1 MDSDYHLKK
10 MQYMS
15 NSRGHQMT
23 YKHRPIATVPYGDL
37 VVKFYELQQQVSRLN
52 KLVYRE
58 QAQSQVQRNIITG
71 LQRELKSATRQTET
85 QRALKEKS
93 IHREK
98 EIRKELVRMIKN
110 NSQEALSPEI
120 NIRQRKKKKKKP
132 NAEHG
137 KVESGTERCNL
148 QKRRYKCFSEQQKK
162 AKMPHVKFNKRYETV
177 REQVNALK
185 ANAGVLDAV
194 CLSRLCCTHRS
205 VLDTPVKQLSFKEK
219 TQRHK
224 QSIDELSVK
233 FNQNC
238 SLKVKISIE
247 PKAERED
254 ELDPQT

>member
-1 MDSDYHLKK
+1 
-10 MQYMS
+10 
-15 NSRGHQMT
+15 MT
-23 YKHRPIATVPYGDL
+23 YKHRPIAAVPYREL

-58 QAQSQVQRNIITG
+58 QVQSQVQRNIITG
-71 LQRELKSATRQTET
+71 LQQELKSATRQTET

-98 EIRKELVRMIKN
+98 EIRKELVRMIKS
-110 NSQEALSPEI
+110 NSQETPSPEI
-120 NIRQRKKKKKKP
+120 NIRQKKKKKRKP
-132 NAEHG
+132 NLEHG
-137 KVESGTERCNL
+137 EVESSMERCNL

-162 AKMPHVKFNKRYETV
+162 LKMPNVKFNKRYETL

-185 ANAGVLDAV
+185 AGTGVLDAV
-194 CLSRLCCTHRS
+194 CVLWLCCTHRS
-205 VLDTPVKQLSFKEK
+205 VLDTAVKQLSFKEK

-247 PKAERED
+247 PKAESENQ
-254 ELDPQT
+254 LDPQN